1 MRGYNAGYN
10 DCSRTDNPPEDRER
24 PSRSSSGWRLEV
36 DLPQSSFGVEQA
48 TVVLKGPFGY
58 QDRESVRTGP
68 DASVTFNVPSSAVPQ
83 GYDYQVCVSGGIVSS
98 LLPNCRYFEHGS
110 GSESIWMKVPG

>member
-1 MRGYNAGYN
+1 
-10 DCSRTDNPPEDRER
+10 
-24 PSRSSSGWRLEV
+24 LEV
-36 DLPQSSFGVEQA
+36 DLRQSSFGVEQA

-83 GYDYQVCVSGGIVSS
+83 GYDS
-98 LLPNCRYFEHGS
+98 RFA
-110 GSESIWMKVPG
+110 